1 MTMQGFEIFTGLLGQ
16 GAWDWLMPK
25 ASLIDDFGD
34 FVFFQYV
41 LDRLEHD
48 IRVFGEGVIGRVM
61 DLVQLVALTLLTL
74 WVFVQGY
81 RVLTGQMREPL
92 MQMMTGTLRAVLIV
106 TAAVSF
112 GAFDEPITRY
122 VTTDM
127 KDGIY
132 WVITGE
138 EGSPED
144 EIDSNLGWMQVAMS
158 SLDVL
163 ETGGDLDAGNEKE
176 RAIAMVGVGTGGPAL
191 VAGALLLMYQ
201 VAMALFIGLGPIF
214 ILCLL
219 FNATKS
225 LFQRWLLYGIGTM
238 FSMAVLAAMTSI
250 ALRMVTDVAAGMW
263 TSDAIGTLLL
273 GGESMGYSSRALQQ
287 GGMGLILTLLLLTVP
302 PMAANFFQGSLG
314 QFSAYATM
322 GAHLNTGPP
331 QMGAYSGGGGG
342 GGGGYGAPPAYQPM
356 QPVAT
361 TARNTDRDSMGDFH
375 RTQTGPLAGQSTAD
389 DAIRRD
395 SSPRDR
401 G

>member
-1 MTMQGFEIFTGLLGQ
+1 MTFQGFELFISLLGQ
-16 GAWDWLMPK
+16 GLSDWLQPK
-25 ASLIDDFGD
+25 IALIDDFGD
-34 FVFFQYV
+34 YVFFRYV
-41 LDRLEHD
+41 LDRLAHD
-48 IRVFGEGVIGRVM
+48 IQVFGDGVIGRVM
-61 DLVQLVALTLLTL
+61 ELVQLVALTLLTL

-92 MQMMTGTLRAVLIV
+92 MQMMTSTLRAVLIV
-106 TAAVSF
+106 TAAISF

-163 ETGGDLDAGNEKE
+163 ESAGDLDAGNEKE
-176 RAIAMVGVGTGGPAL
+176 RAIAMIGVGTGGPAV

-250 ALRMVTDVAAGMW
+250 ALKMVTDVAAGMW
-263 TSDAIGTLLL
+263 ASDAISTLLL
-273 GGESMGYSSRALQQ
+273 GGESMGYSSRAMQQ

-322 GAHLNTGPP
+322 GAHLQTGPP

-342 GGGGYGAPPAYQPM
+342 GGGYTPGPGYQPM
-356 QPVAT
+356 QPSMSGT
-361 TARNTDRDSMGDFH
+361 SQPREERTAGDFH
-375 RTQTGPLAGQSTAD
+375 RTQTGPLAGQSNSGDT
-389 DAIRRD
+389 IRRD
-395 SSPRDR
+395 SPPRDR

>member
-1 MTMQGFEIFTGLLGQ
+1 MLGELFGR
-16 GAWDWLMPK
+16 GAWDWMMPK
-25 ASLIDDFGD
+25 TSLIDDFGD
-34 FVFFQYV
+34 FVFFRFV
-41 LDRLEHD
+41 LDRLSHD
-48 IRVFGEGVIGRVM
+48 IQAFGDGVIGRVM
-61 DLVQLVALTLLTL
+61 ELVQLAALTVLTL
-74 WVFVQGY
+74 WVMVQGY

-106 TAAVSF
+106 TAAISF

-122 VTTDM
+122 VTSDM

-176 RAIAMVGVGTGGPAL
+176 RAIAMIGFGTGGPAV

-250 ALRMVTDVAAGMW
+250 ALKMVTDVAAGMW
-263 TSDAIGTLLL
+263 ASDAISTLIL
-273 GGESMGYSSRALQQ
+273 GESPMGYGSRALQQ

-314 QFSAYATM
+314 GFMHYSAFGAGAATAP
-322 GAHLNTGPP
+322 GAHGPAGSP
-331 QMGAYSGGGGG
+331 LPTYKPVQPGVANASGGREHGSSGDMRTTQSAPYQAGPLGG
-342 GGGGYGAPPAYQPM
+342 
-356 QPVAT
+356 QPVI
-361 TARNTDRDSMGDFH
+361 GEVV
-375 RTQTGPLAGQSTAD
+375 QKGGPQ
-389 DAIRRD
+389 
-395 SSPRDR
+395 RDR